1 MSLPSAIKHI
11 VVVML
16 ENRSLDHMLGHLPGV
31 DGPAG
36 RSNID
41 PKDHTSVPVTFDAD
55 AFSPAL
61 EDDGEYDGDPLHDL
75 VSVNRQLYETPT
87 PTAHT
92 PVTCGGFIQAGREG
106 GEKQADRIAREV
118 MRCFDTEKML
128 PTMTALANEF
138 VVCDQWF
145 SSVPGP
151 TWPNRL
157 FAHAATSFGR
167 ATNKLTFYKNR
178 TIFRQLDKAK
188 VDWAIYYHD
197 MPQSACFLGLWMA
210 RDSHRR
216 RCMRPMKYFY
226 EEAAGNTL
234 PSYMFIEPGY
244 FEAGRGLWG
253 HSLEA
258 LKWFF
263 GKLGV
268 PVRPSLDLANDQ
280 HPPHDVRLGEHLI
293 ADVYDALRAN
303 EEIWNHTLLLVLHDE
318 HGGLYDH
325 LEPPSAPS
333 PDDKISEKP
342 PFDFT
347 RLGLRVPALIISPL
361 VNHRIDSTPYEHSSI
376 VRTVREQFCSDQSS
390 LTERDKEANPIDRD
404 NFRETPRPTPMTI
417 ARPMPTFAIPTHGDP
432 ERRPTTD
439 LQDSLV
445 QLAEAI
451 KPGGAADRFELEM
464 ATVDFREQPD
474 VVDVP
479 DDRPLKMPEAEA
491 RRRVRRVMTTVS
503 ERP

>member
-1 MSLPSAIKHI
+1 MSLPGAIKHI
-11 VVVML
+11 VVLML

-36 RSNID
+36 RSNVD
-41 PKDHTSVPVTFDAD
+41 PKDNTVVPVTFDAN

-61 EDDGEYDGDPLHDL
+61 EDDDEYVGDPLHD
-75 VSVNRQLYETPT
+75 VPSVNRQLYETPT

-92 PVTCGGFIQAGREG
+92 PVTCGGFIRAGRES
-106 GEKQADRIAREV
+106 GEEQADRIAREV
-118 MRCFDTEKML
+118 MRCFDTEKLL

-178 TIFRQLDKAK
+178 TIFKQLDQAK
-188 VDWAIYYHD
+188 VDWAVYYHD
-197 MPQSACFLGLWMA
+197 IPQSACFIGLARA
-210 RDSHRR
+210 RDSRR
-216 RCMRPMKYFY
+216 RKCMRPMKHFY
-226 EEAAGNTL
+226 EDAAGNTL
-234 PSYMFIEPGY
+234 PSYVFIEPGY
-244 FEAGRGLWG
+244 FEGGRGLWG
-253 HSLEA
+253 RSLEA

-263 GKLGV
+263 GKLGL
-268 PVRPSLDLANDQ
+268 PVRQSLDQANDQ
-280 HPPHDVRLGEHLI
+280 HAPHDVRLGEHLI

-303 EEIWNHTLLLVLHDE
+303 EEIWKGTLLLVLHDE
-318 HGGLYDH
+318 HGGLFDH
-325 LEPPSAPS
+325 FKPPSASS
-333 PDDKISEKP
+333 PDGKISKKP

-347 RLGLRVPALIISPL
+347 RAGLRVPALLISPW
-361 VNHRIDSTPYEHSSI
+361 VDNGVDSTPYEHSSI
-376 VRTVREQFCSDQSS
+376 VRTVREQFCSDQSY
-390 LTERDKEANPIDRD
+390 LTERDKEANPIGRR
-404 NFRETPRPTPMTI
+404 FRETPRPTPMTI
-417 ARPMPTFAIPTHGDP
+417 VRPTPTFLIPAHGDP
-432 ERRPTTD
+432 ERRPTND

-451 KPGGAADRFELEM
+451 APGGAADRLAVEM

-474 VVDVP
+474 AVDVT
-479 DDRPLKMPEAEA
+479 DERPLKMPEAEA
-491 RRRVRRVMTTVS
+491 RRRVRRVMTAID